1 MTIYDQSKTVRSIGY
16 NENSFTFRLVVDE
29 TSVDKT
35 NNKSHVKITEY
46 AYGLGNH
53 AYSGFSGITN
63 KISTYDS
70 KSKTTTQRVSSNVS
84 SIPKG
89 TTTNVIS
96 SWEGDFEHN
105 SDGTLNLRV
114 TTKYSHSLSSA
125 WLPISPVE
133 FDTGEK
139 ALTSIPRETKFNWV
153 KEYIDETSTKV
164 NITKY
169 SSDFYSCILIYYGNT
184 LIKTTGNL
192 SNGENTIQ
200 FTTSEY
206 NTLYNATK
214 NVSSLSL
221 TLKYVL
227 KTYSDSSKTT
237 QIGSDVSLNGIF
249 TFVESKMLP
258 TFNNFTY
265 ADVNTL
271 TTALTGNNQF
281 VISGYSNVKIT
292 ISTANKAVGKKAATI
307 SGYTFQ
313 DGLTEAYSSSA
324 EVTHPLNKY
333 NYSGILSVTAK
344 DSRGFQT
351 PAQKALT
358 LLISNYTTPVL
369 SNVTT
374 IRKNGMDAETY
385 LGLDLK
391 LWNGN
396 YNGSNRANDVIK
408 FQYRSKKHGETTW
421 GSWHDATSA
430 FKTAI
435 GNVYNG
441 HLSTDSAFKIHENG
455 SSGGFTANIAYDIQV
470 QVYDGYGTTTFN
482 SDIEEAYLDG
492 GNYLDTYMK
501 SGNGYKYAINGM
513 LNQNLGNGLQIY
525 GNIYKDETILPEYA
539 IFQCKYF
546 YNKSGSA
553 GYYKIFHL
561 PATPGYG
568 NHYLSAIIHC
578 ASRGNGPYGVIDLSY
593 YNNDTIKGVVTCGD
607 INYNGGSILFAIKNS
622 DNTLDVYIRQ
632 TSTYS
637 PVIVQL
643 LSYSDTSIGGLFNGT
658 GYIGTTAPSGT
669 QTVFKNIVPVP
680 PTKTSQLTND
690 SGYITRKSCITA
702 YINTTDKTINSSAQ
716 FPWDVVNIN
725 IGNAFEL
732 KSNRIYAK
740 RACTV
745 LVSAQIWVYSSVR
758 TWIKLTYVNSP
769 RANVIGKSGVDS
781 YTSFSITP
789 TLLTMEANSYV
800 TLFNNSGTSI
810 RVNSGS
816 DSAMST
822 YITVQEV

>member
-1 MTIYDQSKTVRSIGY
+1 MTIYDESKTVRSIGW
-16 NENSFTFRLVVDE
+16 NEKSYTFRLVVDE

-46 AYGLGNH
+46 GYGLGNH

-70 KSKTTTQRVSSNVS
+70 KSKTTTQRVSSNVP

-139 ALTSIPRETKFNWV
+139 ALTSIPRESKFNWV

-227 KTYSDSSKTT
+227 KTYSNSSKTT

-249 TFVESKMLP
+249 TFVKSKMLP

-271 TTALTGNNQF
+271 TTALTGNNQI

-374 IRKNGMDAETY
+374 IRKNGMETETY

-396 YNGSNRANDVIK
+396 YNNSNRANDVIK

-421 GSWHDATSA
+421 GSWHDVTSA

-482 SDIEEAYLDG
+482 SDIEETYLDG

-513 LNQNLGNGLQIY
+513 LDQNKKNGLQI
-525 GNIYKDETILPEYA
+525 
-539 IFQCKYF
+539 
-546 YNKSGSA
+546 SGEA
-553 GYYKIFHL
+553 
-561 PATPGYG
+561 
-568 NHYLSAIIHC
+568 YLNEEPIMTM
-578 ASRGNGPYGVIDLSY
+578 RPLVRKLDVNTL
-593 YNNDTIKGVVTCGD
+593 
-607 INYNGGSILFAIKNS
+607 YNGGLYSIGNS
-622 DNTLDVYIRQ
+622 NTAPNGSGYGMALVLPYSTPRDNTSPNYSAQMFISTGDDKTKRDSMFYR
-632 TSTYS
+632 TSVSNSWRAWKEVAT
-637 PVIVQL
+637 VDKI
-643 LSYSDTSIGGLFNGT
+643 
-658 GYIGTTAPSGT
+658 PS
-669 QTVFKNIVPVP
+669 V

-690 SGYITRKSCITA
+690 SGYITRKSCIMLYA
-702 YINTTDKTINSSAQ
+702 EYTTYSVAAGNNMPFNKIYD
-716 FPWDVVNIN
+716 N
-725 IGNAFEL
+725 IGDAFEL
-732 KSNRIYAK
+732 KNNRVYAK

-745 LVSAQIWVYSSVR
+745 LVSAQVWVYYNGR
-758 TWIKLTYVNSP
+758 TWLKILRNGSP
-769 RANVIGKSGVDS
+769 LAEAIGKSGSDN
-781 YTSFSITP
+781 YTTFSFAP
-789 TLLTMEANSYV
+789 RLMTLSSGDWV
-800 TLFNNSGTSI
+800 TVYNNSGAAITI
-810 RVNSGS
+810 NAGS
-816 DSAMST
+816 DDNQAT

>member
-1 MTIYDQSKTVRSIGY
+1 MTVYDESKTVRSIGY

-70 KSKTTTQRVSSNVS
+70 KSKTITQRVSNSVA

-89 TTTNVIS
+89 TTTNIIS

-139 ALTSIPRETKFNWV
+139 ALTSIPRESKFNWV

-265 ADVNTL
+265 ADTNS
-271 TTALTGNNQF
+271 TTVALTGNNQI

-374 IRKNGMDAETY
+374 IRKNGMETETY

-482 SDIEEAYLDG
+482 SDIEETYLDG

-546 YNKSGSA
+546 YNNSGAA

-561 PATPGYG
+561 RATPGWG
-568 NHYLSAIIHC
+568 NCYLSAIIHC
-578 ASRGNGPYGVIDLSY
+578 ASRGNGPYGVINLSY
-593 YNNDTIKGVVTCGD
+593 YDNTYIKGVVTCGD

-690 SGYITRKSCITA
+690 SGYITRKSCIMLCA
-702 YINTTDKTINSSAQ
+702 EYNTYSVAAGNNMPFNKVYT
-716 FPWDVVNIN
+716 N
-725 IGNAFEL
+725 IGDAFEF
-732 KSNRIYAK
+732 KNNRVYAK

-745 LVSAQIWVYSSVR
+745 LVSAQVWVYYNGR
-758 TWIKLTYVNSP
+758 TWLKILRNGSP
-769 RANVIGKSGVDS
+769 LAEAIGKSGSDNF
-781 YTSFSITP
+781 TTFSFAP
-789 TLLTMEANSYV
+789 RLMTLSSGDWV
-800 TLFNNSGTSI
+800 TVYNNSGATITINDS
-810 RVNSGS
+810 SG
-816 DSAMST
+816 DNQTT

>member
-214 NVSSLSL
+214 NVSSLSFP
-221 TLKYVL
+221 LKYVL

-249 TFVESKMLP
+249 TFVKSKMLP

-265 ADVNTL
+265 ADTNS
-271 TTALTGNNQF
+271 TTVALTGSNQI

-333 NYSGILSVTAK
+333 NYSGVLSVTAK

-374 IRKNGMDAETY
+374 IRKNGMETETY

-513 LNQNLGNGLQIY
+513 LDQNKKNGLQISGEAY
-525 GNIYKDETILPEYA
+525 LNEEPIMTMRPRTTELDVNTL
-539 IFQCKYF
+539 
-546 YNKSGSA
+546 YNGGLYSTRVGKNCPSGSQ
-553 GYYKIFHL
+553 
-561 PATPGYG
+561 
-568 NHYLSAIIHC
+568 
-578 ASRGNGPYGVIDLSY
+578 YGVILTMPYRTPRDNSEPGY
-593 YNNDTIKGVVTCGD
+593 SGQIFIPNGD
-607 INYNGGSILFAIKNS
+607 DMTKPDSMFYRTSNGSSWRAWKEVATVDKI
-622 DNTLDVYIRQ
+622 
-632 TSTYS
+632 
-637 PVIVQL
+637 
-643 LSYSDTSIGGLFNGT
+643 
-658 GYIGTTAPSGT
+658 PS
-669 QTVFKNIVPVP
+669 V

-690 SGYITRKSCITA
+690 SGYITRKSCIMLCAEYKIYSVAAGNNMPFNKVYT
-702 YINTTDKTINSSAQ
+702 
-716 FPWDVVNIN
+716 N
-725 IGNAFEL
+725 IGDAFEL
-732 KSNRIYAK
+732 KNNRVYAK

-745 LVSAQIWVYSSVR
+745 LVSAQVWVYYNGR
-758 TWIKLTYVNSP
+758 TWLKILRNGSSL
-769 RANVIGKSGVDS
+769 AEAIGKSGSDNF
-781 YTSFSITP
+781 TTFSFAP
-789 TLLTMEANSYV
+789 RLMTLSSGDWV
-800 TLFNNSGTSI
+800 TVYNNSEATI
-810 RVNSGS
+810 TINSGAG
-816 DSAMST
+816 DNQAT

>member
-214 NVSSLSL
+214 NVSSLSFP
-221 TLKYVL
+221 LKYVL

-249 TFVESKMLP
+249 TFVKSKMLP

-271 TTALTGNNQF
+271 TTALTGNNQI

-313 DGLTEAYSSSA
+313 DGLTEAYSSST

-333 NYSGILSVTAK
+333 NYSGVLSVTAK
-344 DSRGFQT
+344 DSRGFST
-351 PAQKALT
+351 TAKKALT
-358 LLISNYTTPVL
+358 NWVSNYTTPVL

-374 IRKNGMDAETY
+374 IRKNGMETETY

-396 YNGSNRANDVIK
+396 YNNSNRANDVIK

-421 GSWHDATSA
+421 GSWHDATST

-513 LNQNLGNGLQIY
+513 LDQNKKNGLQISGEAY
-525 GNIYKDETILPEYA
+525 LNEEPIMTMRPRTTELDVNTL
-539 IFQCKYF
+539 
-546 YNKSGSA
+546 YNGGLYSTRVGKNCPGGSQ
-553 GYYKIFHL
+553 
-561 PATPGYG
+561 
-568 NHYLSAIIHC
+568 
-578 ASRGNGPYGVIDLSY
+578 YGVILTMPYRTPRDNSEPGFSGQIFIP
-593 YNNDTIKGVVTCGD
+593 NGD
-607 INYNGGSILFAIKNS
+607 DMTKPDSMFYRTSMSGSWRNWKEVATVDQI
-622 DNTLDVYIRQ
+622 
-632 TSTYS
+632 
-637 PVIVQL
+637 
-643 LSYSDTSIGGLFNGT
+643 
-658 GYIGTTAPSGT
+658 PS
-669 QTVFKNIVPVP
+669 V

-690 SGYITRKSCITA
+690 SGYIKGATTSYQAIVLASGVKGAIYVYKFDDGKKYIYGHIT
-702 YINTTDKTINSSAQ
+702 ITSVTLDKWNDIGTMNST
-716 FPWDVVNIN
+716 
-725 IGNAFEL
+725 
-732 KSNRIYAK
+732 YAP
-740 RACTV
+740 
-745 LVSAQIWVYSSVR
+745 S
-758 TWIKLTYVNSP
+758 LTYTATDFSVINN
-769 RANVIGKSGVDS
+769 ANDMAVHARINGQGV
-781 YTSFSITP
+781 YIYPTST
-789 TLLTMEANSYV
+789 TTG
-800 TLFNNSGTSI
+800 GTSN
-810 RVNSGS
+810 VP
-816 DSAMST
+816 
-822 YITVQEV
+822 YIFSHFYF

>member
-1 MTIYDQSKTVRSIGY
+1 MTVYDESKTVRSIGW
-16 NENSFTFRLVVDE
+16 NENSYTFRLVVDE

-46 AYGLGNH
+46 GYGLGNH

-70 KSKTTTQRVSSNVS
+70 KSKTTTQRVSNNVS

-114 TTKYSHSLSSA
+114 TTKYSHSLSSS

-139 ALTSIPRETKFNWV
+139 TLTSIPRESKFNWV

-237 QIGSDVSLNGIF
+237 QIGSDVNLNGIF

-258 TFNNFTY
+258 IFNNFTY
-265 ADVNTL
+265 ADTNS
-271 TTALTGNNQF
+271 TTVTLTGNNQI

-374 IRKNGMDAETY
+374 IRKNGMETETY

-396 YNGSNRANDVIK
+396 YNNSNRANDVIK

-482 SDIEEAYLDG
+482 SDIEETYLDG

-513 LNQNLGNGLQIY
+513 LDQNKKNGLQISGEAY
-525 GNIYKDETILPEYA
+525 LNEEPIMTMRPLVRKLDVNTL
-539 IFQCKYF
+539 
-546 YNKSGSA
+546 YNGGLYSTSVGKNCPGGSQ
-553 GYYKIFHL
+553 
-561 PATPGYG
+561 
-568 NHYLSAIIHC
+568 
-578 ASRGNGPYGVIDLSY
+578 YGVILTMPYRTPRDNSKPDFSGQIFLP
-593 YNNDTIKGVVTCGD
+593 NGD
-607 INYNGGSILFAIKNS
+607 DKTKPDSMFYRTANGNEWRAWKEVATVDRI
-622 DNTLDVYIRQ
+622 
-632 TSTYS
+632 
-637 PVIVQL
+637 
-643 LSYSDTSIGGLFNGT
+643 
-658 GYIGTTAPSGT
+658 PS
-669 QTVFKNIVPVP
+669 V

-690 SGYITRKSCITA
+690 SGYIKGATTSYQAIVLASGVKGAIYVYKFDDGKKYIYGHITITNVTLGKWNDIGTMNSA
-702 YINTTDKTINSSAQ
+702 YAPSPTYTTTDFSVINNAN
-716 FPWDVVNIN
+716 DMAVHARIN
-725 IGNAFEL
+725 GQGVY
-732 KSNRIYAK
+732 IY
-740 RACTV
+740 
-745 LVSAQIWVYSSVR
+745 
-758 TWIKLTYVNSP
+758 P
-769 RANVIGKSGVDS
+769 
-781 YTSFSITP
+781 TST
-789 TLLTMEANSYV
+789 TTG
-800 TLFNNSGTSI
+800 GTSN
-810 RVNSGS
+810 VP
-816 DSAMST
+816 
-822 YITVQEV
+822 YIFSHFYF

>member
-1 MTIYDQSKTVRSIGY
+1 MTVYDESKTVRSIGW
-16 NENSFTFRLVVDE
+16 NENSYTFRLVVDE

-46 AYGLGNH
+46 GYGLGNH

-70 KSKTTTQRVSSNVS
+70 KSKTTTQRVSSNVP

-265 ADVNTL
+265 ADTNS
-271 TTALTGNNQF
+271 TTVALTGSNQF

-374 IRKNGMDAETY
+374 IRKNGMETETY

-421 GSWHDATSA
+421 GSWHDVTSA

-482 SDIEEAYLDG
+482 SDIEETYLDG

-513 LNQNLGNGLQIY
+513 LDQNKKNGLQI
-525 GNIYKDETILPEYA
+525 
-539 IFQCKYF
+539 
-546 YNKSGSA
+546 SGEA
-553 GYYKIFHL
+553 
-561 PATPGYG
+561 
-568 NHYLSAIIHC
+568 YLNEEPIMTM
-578 ASRGNGPYGVIDLSY
+578 RPLVRKLDVNTL
-593 YNNDTIKGVVTCGD
+593 
-607 INYNGGSILFAIKNS
+607 YNGGLYSIGNS
-622 DNTLDVYIRQ
+622 NTAPNGSGYGMALVLPYSTPRDNTSPNYSAQMFISTGDDKTKRDSMFYR
-632 TSTYS
+632 TSVSNSWRAWKEVAT
-637 PVIVQL
+637 VDRI
-643 LSYSDTSIGGLFNGT
+643 
-658 GYIGTTAPSGT
+658 PS
-669 QTVFKNIVPVP
+669 V

-690 SGYITRKSCITA
+690 SGYIKGA
-702 YINTTDKTINSSAQ
+702 TTSYQAI
-716 FPWDVVNIN
+716 
-725 IGNAFEL
+725 
-732 KSNRIYAK
+732 
-740 RACTV
+740 V
-745 LVSAQIWVYSSVR
+745 LA
-758 TWIKLTYVNSP
+758 
-769 RANVIGKSGVDS
+769 SGVKGAIYVYKFDDGKK
-781 YTSFSITP
+781 YIYGHITITS
-789 TLLTMEANSYV
+789 V
-800 TLFNNSGTSI
+800 TLGKWNDIGTMNSAYSPSPTYTNTDFSVINNANDMAVHARINGQGVYIYPTSTTTGGTSN
-810 RVNSGS
+810 VP
-816 DSAMST
+816 
-822 YITVQEV
+822 YIFSHFYF

>member
-1 MTIYDQSKTVRSIGY
+1 MTIYDESKTVRSIGW
-16 NENSFTFRLVVDE
+16 NENSYTFRLVVDE
-29 TSVDKT
+29 TSVNKT

-46 AYGLGNH
+46 GYGIGNH

-63 KISTYDS
+63 KISTYDT
-70 KSKTTTQRVSSNVS
+70 KSKTTTERVSSNVP

-139 ALTSIPRETKFNWV
+139 ALTSIPRESKFNWV

-200 FTTSEY
+200 FTSSEY

-214 NVSSLSL
+214 NVPNLSI

-227 KTYSDSSKTT
+227 KTYSNSSKTT
-237 QIGSDVSLNGIF
+237 QIGSDVSLDGIF
-249 TFVESKMLP
+249 TFVKSKMVP
-258 TFNNFTY
+258 SFSNFTY

-271 TTALTGNNQF
+271 TTALTGSNQI
-281 VISGYSNVKIT
+281 VISGYSNVNVI
-292 ISTANKAVGKKAATI
+292 ISTANKAIGKKNATI

-313 DGLTEAYSSSA
+313 DGITSAYSSSA
-324 EVTHPLNKY
+324 EVIHTLNKY
-333 NYSGILSVTAK
+333 NYSGVLSVTAK
-344 DSRGFQT
+344 DSRSYST
-351 PAQKALT
+351 TVQKALT
-358 LLISNYTTPVL
+358 LLISNYTPPVL
-369 SNVTT
+369 SNVTV

-396 YNGSNRANDVIK
+396 YNNSNRANDVIK
-408 FQYRSKKHGETTW
+408 FQYRSKKHTDTTW
-421 GSWHDATSA
+421 GSWRDATSA
-430 FKTAI
+430 FKAAI

-441 HLSTDSAFKIHENG
+441 HLSTDSAFKIHENV
-455 SSGGFTANIAYDIQV
+455 SNGGFTANVAYDIQV
-470 QVYDGYGTTTFN
+470 QVYDGYGNATFN
-482 SDIEEAYLDG
+482 SDMEETYLDG

-513 LNQNLGNGLQIY
+513 VNQNLKNGLQVSGEAYLNEEPIM
-525 GNIYKDETILPEYA
+525 TIRPRVSKLDV
-539 IFQCKYF
+539 
-546 YNKSGSA
+546 NT
-553 GYYKIFHL
+553 L
-561 PATPGYG
+561 
-568 NHYLSAIIHC
+568 
-578 ASRGNGPYGVIDLSY
+578 
-593 YNNDTIKGVVTCGD
+593 
-607 INYNGGSILFAIKNS
+607 YNGGLYSTANSSTAPNGSGYGMILTLPYLTPK
-622 DNTLDVYIRQ
+622 DNAVPNYAGQIFI
-632 TSTYS
+632 STGDDRTKRDSLFYR
-637 PVIVQL
+637 
-643 LSYSDTSIGGLFNGT
+643 TSIRDSWRSWQEVAK
-658 GYIGTTAPSGT
+658 IGDIPS
-669 QTVFKNIVPVP
+669 
-680 PTKTSQLTND
+680 KTSQLTND

-702 YINTTDKTINSSAQ
+702 YINTTDKTINSATQ

-745 LVSAQIWVYSSVR
+745 LVSAQAWVYYSGR

-769 RANVIGKSGVDS
+769 RANVIGKSGSDS
-781 YTSFSITP
+781 YTSFSIAP

-800 TLFNNSGTSI
+800 TLFNNSGAAI
-810 RVNSGS
+810 RVNAGS